1 MRNSTFFALLMIFLT
16 PAAAS
21 ASDPVAQ
28 ASDKHA
34 VTLERV
40 VVVASRVTEPLSQ
53 VVGSVSVIEREQMDI
68 HRVQDIA
75 DLMRYEPGVVVTSDA
90 TRFGLQG
97 YSIRGL
103 EGNRVRIEFDGVPL
117 PDAFAI
123 GNFSAAGRDLVD
135 TEVLQRV
142 EVLRGPA
149 STLYGSDAL
158 AGIVA
163 YRSRD
168 PQDFLDRVDGD
179 HYLGAHADYASRDQ
193 SHLLGA
199 IWAGRA
205 GAWQAMVSMAR
216 RSGKQTQNNARDAI
230 HDANPQDYDRSSLLA
245 KLLWDGRRAGDWTL
259 TLDQGRSEADTN
271 LRSMVHGPG
280 QFATT
285 TRMQSNDKDRRR
297 RISLTQQ
304 WKPGWSV
311 LDSLETLVYTQLT
324 RTRQHADQWR
334 ERDTRTPY
342 PTLRERD
349 FAFDQRG
356 DGLRLV
362 GQTRAQT
369 GPLSHWQVFGIEYGR
384 IRYEGL
390 RDGLETNLDTGDS
403 TSVIIGER
411 MPVRDFP
418 NSTSSQIAGFW
429 QDEIAWGRFA
439 IVPGVRW
446 ERYRL
451 SAYPDTIYREDNP
464 AVTPADIASISL
476 TPKLGARMSIG
487 DSGSVYVQYAR
498 GYRAPPFSDVNVAF
512 TIPAFNY
519 MTLPNPNLRPETSH
533 GVEAGYRY
541 EGATR
546 SFELSVYENR
556 YRDLIE
562 SRARI
567 GTDPAT
573 GALLFQ
579 SVNRDHARIRGVEM
593 SLSQSLGHALRG
605 DWSLRSAVA
614 WAYGDDTARD
624 LPLNTVQPA
633 RAVVSVRYQAMDWGV
648 ELTGTAAE
656 RVKRVDDSA
665 GALFRS
671 PGYGVLD
678 LFVWYEPAQH
688 LRLHAGVF
696 NLGNRRY
703 WEWRA
708 ARNIAL
714 DARDRD
720 FFTAP
725 GIHASIGVNVFW

>member
-1 MRNSTFFALLMIFLT
+1 MVCLPFAT
-16 PAAAS
+16 AS
-21 ASDPVAQ
+21 AGDPNAQ
-28 ASDKHA
+28 ASDEPPT
-34 VTLERV
+34 TLERV
-40 VVVASRVTEPLSQ
+40 VVVASRVAEPLSQ

-90 TRFGLQG
+90 TRFGLEG

-123 GNFSAAGRDLVD
+123 GTFSAAGRDLVD

-163 YRSRD
+163 YRSRN
-168 PQDFLDRVDGD
+168 PEDFLDRVDGN
-179 HYLGAHADYASRDQ
+179 HYLGAKAGYSSRDQ
-193 SHLLGA
+193 SRLLGTT
-199 IWAGRA
+199 WAGRS
-205 GAWQAMVSMAR
+205 GPWQAMLSLAH
-216 RSGKQTQNNARDAI
+216 RSGHETQNNARDAA
-230 HDANPQDYDRSSLLA
+230 HDANPQDYDRSSVLA
-245 KLLWDGRRAGDWTL
+245 KLLWDGQQAGDWTL
-259 TLDQGRSEADTN
+259 TLDQGRSAADTN
-271 LRSMVHGPG
+271 LRSMVHGAG

-285 TRMQSNDKDRRR
+285 TRMQSKDKDRRR

-304 WKPGWSV
+304 WNPGWSM
-311 LDSLETLVYTQLT
+311 LDSLETLVYTQRT
-324 RTRQHADQWR
+324 QTRQHADQWR
-334 ERDTRTPY
+334 EPEGRTPY

-349 FAFDQRG
+349 FDFDQRG

-362 GQTRAQT
+362 GQSRAIT
-369 GPLSHWQVFGIEYGR
+369 GALKHWQVFGIEYGR
-384 IRYEGL
+384 IRYEGM
-390 RDGLETNLDTGDS
+390 RDGLETNLIAGTS
-403 TSVIIGER
+403 TPVIIGER

-439 IVPGVRW
+439 IVPGLRW

-451 SAYPDTIYREDNP
+451 GAHPDVIYREDNP
-464 AVTPADIASISL
+464 DVIPVDIASTSV
-476 TPKLGARMSIG
+476 TPKLGARMTVG
-487 DSGSVYVQYAR
+487 DKGSVYAQYAR

-512 TIPAFNY
+512 TIPAFNFI
-519 MTLPNPNLRPETSH
+519 TLPNPDLRAETSH
-533 GVEAGYRY
+533 GVELGYRY
-541 EGATR
+541 ESARR
-546 SFELSVYENR
+546 SFEISAYENR

-567 GTDPAT
+567 GIDPDT

-579 SVNRDHARIRGVEM
+579 SLNRDRARIYGVEV
-593 SLSQSLGHALRG
+593 SLSQLLGHFGGG
-605 DWSLRSAVA
+605 DWSLRSALA
-614 WAYGDDTARD
+614 WARGKDTARD

-633 RAVVSVRYQAMDWGV
+633 RMVLGLRYQALDWGV
-648 ELTGTAAE
+648 ELSGTAAE
-656 RVKRVDDSA
+656 RVRHVDDSV
-665 GALFRS
+665 GTLFRP
-671 PGYGVLD
+671 PGYGLLD
-678 LFVWYEPAQH
+678 LFAWYEPAQH
-688 LRLHAGVF
+688 VRLHAGVF
-696 NLGNRRY
+696 NLGDRRY

-708 ARNIAL
+708 ARNITL
-714 DARDRD
+714 DAGDRG

-725 GIHASIGVNVFW
+725 GIHASVGVSVFW

>member
-1 MRNSTFFALLMIFLT
+1 MRNSTLLALLMTFHPL
-16 PAAAS
+16 AS
-21 ASDPVAQ
+21 ANAGDPVAP
-28 ASDKHA
+28 ASDKQP

-53 VVGSVSVIEREQMDI
+53 VVGSVSVIDREEMDI

-75 DLMRYEPGVVVTSDA
+75 DLMRYEPGVAVISDA
-90 TRFGLQG
+90 TRFGLEG

-103 EGNRVRIEFDGVPL
+103 EGNRVRIEFDGVPV

-123 GNFSAAGRDLVD
+123 GSFSAAGRDLVD

-168 PQDFLDRVDGD
+168 PKDFLDRVDGD
-179 HYLGAHADYASRDQ
+179 DYLGVQADYASRDQ
-193 SHLLGA
+193 SHLSGA
-199 IWAGRA
+199 TWAGRD
-205 GAWQAMVSMAR
+205 GRWQALLSVAR
-216 RSGKQTQNNARDAI
+216 RSGGQTRNNARDAAY
-230 HDANPQDYDRSSLLA
+230 DANPQDYDRSSLLV
-245 KLLWDGRRAGDWTL
+245 KLLWDGQQAGDWTL
-259 TLDQGRSEADTN
+259 TLDQGRSEADTD
-271 LRSMVHGPG
+271 LRSMVHGDG

-285 TRMQSNDKDRRR
+285 TRMQSNDEDERR

-304 WKPGWSV
+304 WNPGWFM
-311 LDSLETLVYTQLT
+311 LDSLETLVYTQ
-324 RTRQHADQWR
+324 RSQTRQHADQWR
-334 ERDTRTPY
+334 ELDTRTPY
-342 PTLRERD
+342 PTLRERYFD
-349 FAFDQRG
+349 FDQRG
-356 DGLRLV
+356 DGVRLV

-369 GPLSHWQVFGIEYGR
+369 GALSHWQVFGIEYGH
-384 IRYEGL
+384 IRYESL
-390 RDGLETNLDTGDS
+390 RDGLEINLDTGAS
-403 TSVIIGER
+403 TPVIIGEH

-429 QDEIAWGRFA
+429 QDEIAWDRFA
-439 IVPGVRW
+439 IVPGLRL

-451 SAYPDTIYREDNP
+451 DSHPDAIYREDNP
-464 AVTPADIASISL
+464 DVTPVDIASTSL
-476 TPKLGARMSIG
+476 TPKLGVRLTLG
-487 DSGSVYVQYAR
+487 DQGSVYAQYAR

-512 TIPAFNY
+512 TIPTFNY
-519 MTLPNPNLRPETSH
+519 ITLPNPDLRAETSH
-533 GVEAGYRY
+533 GVEIGYRY
-541 EGATR
+541 EGA
-546 SFELSVYENR
+546 SHNLELTVYDNH

-562 SRARI
+562 SRARV
-567 GTDPAT
+567 GTDPDT

-579 SVNRDHARIRGVEM
+579 SVNRDRARIRGAEM
-593 SLSQSLGHALRG
+593 SLSQSLGHFLRG
-605 DWSLRSAVA
+605 DWSLRSAAA
-614 WAYGDDTARD
+614 WARGDDTARD

-633 RAVVSVRYQAMDWGV
+633 RAVLGLRYQATVWGV
-648 ELTGTAAE
+648 ELTGTAVE

-665 GALFRS
+665 GTLFRP

-678 LFVWYEPAQH
+678 LFAWYEPAQH

-696 NLGNRRY
+696 NLGDRRY

-714 DARDRD
+714 DADDRD

-725 GIHASIGVNVFW
+725 GINASIGVNVFW